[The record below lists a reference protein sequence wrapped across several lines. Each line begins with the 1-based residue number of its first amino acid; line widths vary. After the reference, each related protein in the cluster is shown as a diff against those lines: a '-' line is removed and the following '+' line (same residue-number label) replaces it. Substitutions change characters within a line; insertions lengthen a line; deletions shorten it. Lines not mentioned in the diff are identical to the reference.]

1 MCACRCVAGWA
12 VWCACG
18 LWVCL
23 WCACDHTLVTRSRA
37 APPVL
42 CLRPLSSHLSWAPR
56 RHRPRPCPA
65 LQPPLCSAVTLRA
78 PGAHATA
85 SAQRRLLRRLQNGI
99 SSATT
104 CKSQHPLCTCPECCH
119 HPTKGGEPLQPPTPL
134 RDTEERRVQGKPPQ
148 PHPPVLCT
156 CPALADGGGSDLTC
170 LASALGDPRRL

>member
-1 MCACRCVAGWA
+1 MCRCRPGSLWRCCRRCTSQQGKAMCACRCVAGWA

-78 PGAHATA
+78 PGTHATA
-85 SAQRRLLRRLQNGI
+85 SAQRRF
-99 SSATT
+99 AA
-104 CKSQHPLCTCPECCH
+104 PPPEWNQFSH
-119 HPTKGGEPLQPPTPL
+119 NPQIPAPTVYLP
-134 RDTEERRVQGKPPQ
+134 
-148 PHPPVLCT
+148 
-156 CPALADGGGSDLTC
+156 
-170 LASALGDPRRL
+170 